1 VNRAV
6 IQAGGKG
13 TRLLPYTSV
22 LPKPLMPI
30 GDYPVLEIVIRQLVH
45 FGFVNIT
52 IAVGHLGHLIMAVIG
67 DGSRWGAKINYLWED
82 EPRGTMGSLSRL
94 DSPDEPIL
102 VMNGDLL
109 TDIDY
114 SQLFE
119 GHVRSGAN
127 LTVGVY
133 GKKVPI
139 SLGVLDLDAESRV
152 VGFREKP
159 VLTFPC
165 SMGIYVL
172 EPELIRLIPNS
183 GVFGFDHL
191 MALCLERRIRTHAHL
206 FEGLWLDIGRPE
218 DHEDAAHVFTK
229 HIDRFLPPVLPA
241 KATMVL
247 ENLGLHS
254 HLTGRNGTPHNHRNR
269 GEKVV
274 APVRVSNG
282 SGADAPKYT

>member
-1 VNRAV
+1 V

-30 GDYPVLEIVIRQLVH
+30 GDFPVLEIVVRQLVH

-52 IAVGHLGHLIMAVIG
+52 IGVGHLGHLIQAVIG
-67 DGSRWGAKINYLWED
+67 DGSRWGANINYLRED
-82 EPRGTMGSLSRL
+82 EPRGTMGSLSQL
-94 DSPDEPIL
+94 ESPDEPVL

-119 GHVRSGAN
+119 SHVRSGAN

-133 GKKVPI
+133 SKRVPI
-139 SLGVLDLDAESRV
+139 SLGVLDLDTDRRV

-172 EPELIRLIPNS
+172 EPELIRLIPKA
-183 GVFGFDHL
+183 GIYGFDHL
-191 MALCLERRIRTHAHL
+191 MAMCLERKISTNAYA
-206 FEGLWLDIGRPE
+206 FDGLWLDIGRPE
-218 DHEDAAHVFTK
+218 DYDEAAQIFTK
-229 HIDRFLPPVLPA
+229 HADRFLPPLPSPR
-241 KATMVL
+241 TTLVF
-247 ENLGLHS
+247 ENVTRHGPT
-254 HLTGRNGTPHNHRNR
+254 TGRSGNGHTHRAR
-269 GEKVV
+269 GEK
-274 APVRVSNG
+274 AAMP
-282 SGADAPKYT
+282 

>member
-1 VNRAV
+1 MNRAV

-45 FGFVNIT
+45 FGFENIT
-52 IAVGHLGHLIMAVIG
+52 IAVGHLGHLIRAVIG
-67 DGSRWGAKINYLWED
+67 DGSRWGANVNYMEED

-94 DSPDEPIL
+94 DSPEEPIL

-114 SQLFE
+114 SRLFE
-119 GHVRSGAN
+119 SHVRSDAS

-133 GKKVPI
+133 NKRVPI
-139 SLGVLDLDAESRV
+139 SLGVLDLDPTHRV

-165 SMGIYVL
+165 SMGVYIL
-172 EPELIRLIPNS
+172 EPELVRSIPHE
-183 GVFGFDHL
+183 GIFGFDDL
-191 MALCLERRIRTHAHL
+191 MALCLQNGIPTNAYP
-206 FEGLWLDIGRPE
+206 FDGLWLDIGRPE
-218 DHEDAAHVFTK
+218 DHADAAQVFSSNEG
-229 HIDRFLPPVLPA
+229 RFLPGFQAATQPKLAIPATRHNPLHFRPV
-241 KATMVL
+241 
-247 ENLGLHS
+247 G
-254 HLTGRNGTPHNHRNR
+254 GTVRHR
-269 GEKVV
+269 GEK
-274 APVRVSNG
+274 
-282 SGADAPKYT
+282 GALPLGAAD

>member
-1 VNRAV
+1 MNRAV

-30 GDYPVLEIVIRQLVH
+30 GDYPVLEIVVRQLVH

-52 IAVGHLGHLIMAVIG
+52 IGVGHLGHLIQAVIG
-67 DGSRWGAKINYLWED
+67 DGSRWGANINYLRED
-82 EPRGTMGSLSRL
+82 EPRGTMGSLSQL
-94 DSPDEPIL
+94 DSTDEPVL

-114 SQLFE
+114 ARLFE
-119 GHVRSGAN
+119 AHVRSGAN

-133 GKKVPI
+133 SKRVPI
-139 SLGVLDLDAESRV
+139 SLGVLDLDAERRV

-172 EPELIRLIPNS
+172 EPELIRQIPDT
-183 GVFGFDHL
+183 GIFGFDHL
-191 MALCLERRIRTHAHL
+191 MAMCLQEKIQTHAFT

-218 DHEDAAHVFTK
+218 DHEEAAQVFTK
-229 HIDRFLPPVLPA
+229 HIDRFLPPVPHA
-241 KATMVL
+241 RSTHVF
-247 ENLGLHS
+247 ENVTRHGPS
-254 HLTGRNGTPHNHRNR
+254 VGRNGVAHRAR
-269 GEKVV
+269 GEK
-274 APVRVSNG
+274 AAIP
-282 SGADAPKYT
+282 

>member
-1 VNRAV
+1 MNRAV

-52 IAVGHLGHLIMAVIG
+52 IAVGHLGHLIRAVIG
-67 DGSRWGAKINYLWED
+67 DGSRWGANVSYMEEE
-82 EPRGTMGSLSRL
+82 EPRGTMGSLSSL
-94 DSPDEPIL
+94 ESPEEPIL

-114 SQLFE
+114 SGLFE
-119 GHVRSGAN
+119 SHVRSDAS

-133 GKKVPI
+133 NKRVPI
-139 SLGVLDLDAESRV
+139 SLGVLDLDPTQRV

-165 SMGIYVL
+165 SMGIYIL
-172 EPELIRLIPNS
+172 EPELVQSIPDQ
-183 GVFGFDHL
+183 GIFGFDDL
-191 MALCLERRIRTHAHL
+191 MALCLQKGIPTNAFP

-218 DHEDAAHVFTK
+218 DHADAAQVFSSNVA
-229 HIDRFLPPVLPA
+229 RFLPGSQAAAHQKVPTPVVRHSQRHLRPVGG
-241 KATMVL
+241 ATR
-247 ENLGLHS
+247 H
-254 HLTGRNGTPHNHRNR
+254 R
-269 GEKVV
+269 GEKGAIPLV
-274 APVRVSNG
+274 AS
-282 SGADAPKYT
+282 D

>member
-1 VNRAV
+1 
-6 IQAGGKG
+6 
-13 TRLLPYTSV
+13 
-22 LPKPLMPI
+22 MPI
-30 GDYPVLEIVIRQLVH
+30 GDFPVLEIVVRQLVH
-45 FGFVNIT
+45 FGFINIT

-67 DGSRWGAKINYLWED
+67 DGSRWGAHINYLWED
-82 EPRGTMGSLSRL
+82 EPRGTMGSLSQL
-94 DSPDEPIL
+94 DSPEEPVL

-114 SQLFE
+114 AQLFE
-119 GHVRSGAN
+119 AHVRSAAS

-133 GKKVPI
+133 SKRVPI
-139 SLGVLDLDAESRV
+139 SLGVLELDPERQV

-172 EPELIRLIPNS
+172 EPELIRLIPDS

-191 MALCLERRIRTHAHL
+191 MAFCLEQKIRTHGYP

-229 HIDRFLPPVLPA
+229 HIDRFLPSAAPA
-241 KATMVL
+241 RPTVVF
-247 ENLGLHS
+247 ENVTRHAAAS
-254 HLTGRNGTPHNHRNR
+254 GRNGAVHNHRIR
-269 GEKVV
+269 SEKT
-274 APVRVSNG
+274 VSAIRNVHW
-282 SGADAPKYT
+282 SGLRYR

>member
-1 VNRAV
+1 MNRAV

-30 GDYPVLEIVIRQLVH
+30 GDYPVLEIVVRQLVH

-52 IAVGHLGHLIMAVIG
+52 IGVGHLGHLIQAVIG
-67 DGSRWGAKINYLWED
+67 DGSRWGASINYLRED
-82 EPRGTMGSLSRL
+82 EPRGTMGSLSQF
-94 DSPDEPIL
+94 DSHDEPIL

-114 SQLFE
+114 AQLFE
-119 GHVRSGAN
+119 AHVCSGAS

-133 GKKVPI
+133 SKKVPV
-139 SLGVLDLDAESRV
+139 SLGVLELDADRRV

-172 EPELIRLIPNS
+172 EPELIRLIPKV

-191 MALCLERRIRTHAHL
+191 MAMCLEQKIRTHAYS

-218 DHEDAAHVFTK
+218 DHEEAAQVFTK
-229 HIDRFLPPVLPA
+229 HIERFLPPLPPR
-241 KATMVL
+241 TTIVF
-247 ENLGLHS
+247 ENVTRHGPTHA
-254 HLTGRNGTPHNHRNR
+254 RNGAAHRTR
-269 GEKVV
+269 GEKAVT
-274 APVRVSNG
+274 P
-282 SGADAPKYT
+282 

>member
-1 VNRAV
+1 MNRAV

-30 GDYPVLEIVIRQLVH
+30 GDFPVLEIVIRQLVY

-52 IAVGHLGHLIMAVIG
+52 IAVGHLGHLIQAVIG
-67 DGSRWGAKINYLWED
+67 DGSRWGANINYLWED
-82 EPRGTMGSLSRL
+82 EPRGTMGSLSQL
-94 DSPDEPIL
+94 DFPEQPIL

-114 SQLFE
+114 ARLFE
-119 GHVRSGAN
+119 AHVRSGAN

-133 GKKVPI
+133 SKPVPI
-139 SLGVLDLDAESRV
+139 SLGVLELDADRRV
-152 VGFREKP
+152 IGFREKP

-172 EPELIRLIPNS
+172 EPELIRLIPSS
-183 GVFGFDHL
+183 GVFGFDNL
-191 MALCLERRIRTHAHL
+191 MALCLEQNISTHAFG

-218 DHEDAAHVFTK
+218 DHADAAQVFQK
-229 HIDRFLPPVLPA
+229 HLDRFLPGAMPIASPRLSGNLTRHIPA
-241 KATMVL
+241 PLRAVTVPSKNHGGKGAVH
-247 ENLGLHS
+247 LGAA
-254 HLTGRNGTPHNHRNR
+254 
-269 GEKVV
+269 K
-274 APVRVSNG
+274 
-282 SGADAPKYT
+282 D

>member
-1 VNRAV
+1 MNRAV

-45 FGFVNIT
+45 YGFVNIT

-67 DGSRWGAKINYLWED
+67 DGSRWGANINYLWED
-82 EPRGTMGSLSRL
+82 EPRGTMGSLSQL
-94 DSPDEPIL
+94 DSPEEPVL

-114 SQLFE
+114 SELFE
-119 GHVRSGAN
+119 AHVRSEAN

-133 GKKVPI
+133 SKRVPI
-139 SLGVLDLDAESRV
+139 SLGVLELDADRQV
-152 VGFREKP
+152 IGFREKP
-159 VLTFPC
+159 ILTFPC

-172 EPELIRLIPNS
+172 EPELIRLIPTT
-183 GVFGFDHL
+183 GIFGFDHL
-191 MALCLERRIRTHAHL
+191 MAFCLEQKIRTHAHP

-218 DHEDAAHVFTK
+218 DHEDAAQVFTK
-229 HIDRFLPPVLPA
+229 HIDRFLPPGV
-241 KATMVL
+241 ATKTTPVF
-247 ENLGLHS
+247 ESVTRHAGSSGRHGTVHS
-254 HLTGRNGTPHNHRNR
+254 HRVRSERIAAPMRTPH
-269 GEKVV
+269 GLPSDTAEF
-274 APVRVSNG
+274 
-282 SGADAPKYT
+282 T

>member
-1 VNRAV
+1 MNRAV

-67 DGSRWGAKINYLWED
+67 DGSRWGANINYLWED
-82 EPRGTMGSLSRL
+82 EPRGTMGSLSQL
-94 DSPDEPIL
+94 EFPEEPIL

-114 SQLFE
+114 AKLFE
-119 GHVRSGAN
+119 SHVRSGAN

-133 GKKVPI
+133 SKPVPI
-139 SLGVLDLDAESRV
+139 SLGVLDLDHERRV
-152 VGFREKP
+152 IGFREKP

-172 EPELIRLIPNS
+172 EPDLIRQIPSS
-183 GVFGFDHL
+183 GMFGFDHL
-191 MALCLERRIRTHAHL
+191 MAMCLEQSISTHAFP

-218 DHEDAAHVFTK
+218 DHADAGQVFNK
-229 HIDRFLPPVLPA
+229 HLERFLPGSMAAAMPKIHGGLPRHVA
-241 KATMVL
+241 APLRAGAAQV
-247 ENLGLHS
+247 
-254 HLTGRNGTPHNHRNR
+254 RNR
-269 GEKVV
+269 GGKEVMGLATSK
-274 APVRVSNG
+274 
-282 SGADAPKYT
+282 D

>member
-1 VNRAV
+1 MNRAV

-30 GDYPVLEIVIRQLVH
+30 GDYPVLEIVVRQLVH

-52 IAVGHLGHLIMAVIG
+52 IGVGHLGHLIQAVIG
-67 DGSRWGAKINYLWED
+67 DGSRWGANISYLRED
-82 EPRGTMGSLSRL
+82 EPRGTMGSLSEL
-94 DSPDEPIL
+94 DSHDEPVL

-114 SQLFE
+114 AQLFE
-119 GHVRSGAN
+119 AHVRSDAN
-127 LTVGVY
+127 LTIGVY
-133 GKKVPI
+133 SKRVPI
-139 SLGVLDLDAESRV
+139 SLGVLDLDADRRV

-172 EPELIRLIPNS
+172 EPELIRLIPKV

-191 MALCLERRIRTHAHL
+191 MAMCLEKKIRTHAYA

-218 DHEDAAHVFTK
+218 DHEEAAQVFTK
-229 HIDRFLPPVLPA
+229 HIERFLPPLPP
-241 KATMVL
+241 TRTTFVF
-247 ENLGLHS
+247 ES
-254 HLTGRNGTPHNHRNR
+254 LTRHGPVSGRNGTTHRPR
-269 GEKVV
+269 GEKAVM
-274 APVRVSNG
+274 P
-282 SGADAPKYT
+282 

>member
-1 VNRAV
+1 MNRAV

-67 DGSRWGAKINYLWED
+67 DGSRWGANVNYLWED
-82 EPRGTMGSLSRL
+82 EPRGTMGSLSQL
-94 DSPDEPIL
+94 DFPEQPIL

-114 SQLFE
+114 AKLFE
-119 GHVRSGAN
+119 SHVRSRAN

-133 GKKVPI
+133 SKAVPI
-139 SLGVLDLDAESRV
+139 SLGVLDLDQDRRV
-152 VGFREKP
+152 IGFREKP

-172 EPELIRLIPNS
+172 EPDLIRQIPCS
-183 GVFGFDHL
+183 GMFGFDHL
-191 MALCLERRIRTHAHL
+191 MNMPRTNITRP

-218 DHEDAAHVFTK
+218 DH
-229 HIDRFLPPVLPA
+229 
-241 KATMVL
+241 
-247 ENLGLHS
+247 
-254 HLTGRNGTPHNHRNR
+254 
-269 GEKVV
+269 
-274 APVRVSNG
+274 
-282 SGADAPKYT
+282 ADARYSTSTSTVSGVPWPDHAESMAACRVM

>member
-1 VNRAV
+1 MNRAI

-52 IAVGHLGHLIMAVIG
+52 IAVGHLGHLIDAVIG
-67 DGSRWGAKINYLWED
+67 DGSRWGANINYLWED

-94 DSPDEPIL
+94 ESPDEPVL

-114 SQLFE
+114 SRLFE
-119 GHVRSGAN
+119 GHVRSGAD
-127 LTVGVY
+127 LTIGVY
-133 GKKVPI
+133 CKRVPI
-139 SLGVLDLDAESRV
+139 SLGVLDLDAEQRV

-172 EPELIRLIPNS
+172 EPELIRLIPSS
-183 GVFGFDHL
+183 GIFGFDNL
-191 MALCLERRIRTHAHL
+191 MALCFEQQIRTNAYL

-218 DHEDAAHVFTK
+218 DHEDAAQIFTK
-229 HIDRFLPPVLPA
+229 HIDRFLPSSVPA
-241 KATMVL
+241 RTTMVP
-247 ENLGLHS
+247 ENITRRGPVASRHGS
-254 HLTGRNGTPHNHRNR
+254 HHNHRNR
-269 GEKVV
+269 GEKIAAPMRAPNGV
-274 APVRVSNG
+274 A
-282 SGADAPKYT
+282 ADAPEFT